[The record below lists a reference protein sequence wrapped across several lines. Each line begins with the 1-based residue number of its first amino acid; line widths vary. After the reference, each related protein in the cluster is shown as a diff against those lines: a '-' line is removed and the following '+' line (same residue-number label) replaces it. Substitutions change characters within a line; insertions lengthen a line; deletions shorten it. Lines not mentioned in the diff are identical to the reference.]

1 MLHSLKA
8 MVDRLLKRDPDGPSP
23 SVFGPN
29 ADRLRADLWSACELD
44 VGASRDDSGAIP
56 KVA

>member
-8 MVDRLLKRDPDGPSP
+8 MVDRLLKRDPDGPNP

-29 ADRLRADLWSACELD
+29 ADRLRADHAAQDEWDLAAE
-44 VGASRDDSGAIP
+44 VEKGRPRGF
-56 KVA
+56 